1 DDHVNDSIGGW
12 LSRGSPT
19 PTVPGGHAEQ
29 ILNKMNRV
37 ERALRRIAQDCKDDY
52 KPPCEKKPEPKPVPI
67 PPPAPSPDFMKRM
80 AQITGLTGGALITYV
95 IISEGSRL
103 FPPRNLVPVP

>member
-1 DDHVNDSIGGW
+1 MDWTRKVNPV
-12 LSRGSPT
+12 R
-19 PTVPGGHAEQ
+19 HAEN
-29 ILNKMNRV
+29 IVNAMNRV

-52 KPPCEKKPEPKPVPI
+52 DPPCKKPKQDPIPVPI
-67 PPPAPSPDFMKRM
+67 PAPNPDFMKRM
-80 AQITGLTGGALITYV
+80 SQITGLTGGALVTYI